1 MRAIGARF
9 AALQGSLVGCTV
21 AALGAVGVVV
31 GVGALLAEVNPAD
44 CALALQ
50 LAGDAG
56 AHEQAMRGPCAA
68 VDVTA
73 ALWWDMLFL
82 LVYAG
87 GLAMVCWLGARALWE
102 GGPRRLA
109 IRAAIAAVM
118 AGAADAVEN
127 SVLLYV
133 EASGDAGPLWASQ
146 AAALVKWVALVP
158 AVAVALAVTVTLVG
172 RLLLWPRRKSEPI
185 QTWPEPAHETEAAAA
200 GNPEPHRV
208 SMWQDN
214 CALPPPPAGVEAGR
228 VGICL
233 SGGGI
238 RSATFALG
246 ATQAL
251 GERGVLA
258 QADYIAAVSG
268 GAYHAGSH
276 QVLRARARRAGHPL
290 GVADALAAGSP
301 EEDHRRRH
309 GKYIADGAAGW
320 AVAIGLVVRNLAVS
334 VALLYAALLLTARL
348 FGAGYG
354 ALRPWAAQLFDTTPS
369 PPAPAWVWPPF
380 GTGTWAAV
388 LAVLGLALLSWL
400 ASSKWPAVRSEDA
413 PPDSADTDATD
424 PAGADATDPADT
436 GATDPPGV
444 ARWRAG
450 TEALAATTL
459 RLAALAALVLLGG
472 PLLVRFIEWL
482 PHAPFVPDVSVA
494 GAAASGGLLGVAVT
508 LWNMLSGSRD
518 DSAAAAG
525 KRLRSLASR
534 AEFATRALLS
544 FAVIAGLT
552 LAAVLVLGVELARA
566 VGDYLPAG
574 TTPLALT
581 SDARLLVSLAALG
594 LAWVLLDQTR
604 SMSLHP
610 FYKRR
615 LASSFIIERADA
627 GAREVDYRIPTLLS
641 DYAAPAPG
649 DSQGGPQVLFCAAAN
664 VSGPGLAPPGRR
676 VTPFVFSHDWVGG
689 PRLGYFPTRALERA
703 VAGRAYETDVTT
715 LGAMAMSGAAF
726 ASAMG
731 RLGGPFNTLLALT
744 NTRLG
749 AWLPNPRYH
758 RRVSTSRAGDQR
770 NPSDQTST
778 APPLERFRRPLPFTR
793 RLPYWVREIT
803 GSYSLDDR
811 FIYVTD
817 GGHYENLGLVEL
829 LRRGCETIYCIDA
842 GGGDAQGLAHAA
854 ALAYE
859 ELGVRIDIDGFQ
871 LAPSSAVGASGDDPV
886 LEQLRGRLARTA
898 VLEGAIIYPDV
909 GPAAGRRGTLHVGR
923 GVLTPTAPFP
933 VLAYALR
940 SEAFP
945 NDTTADQWFDVEQF
959 EAYRA
964 LGRWVGEQLVPPEQR
979 HTS

>member
-1 MRAIGARF
+1 MGAIGARF

-21 AALGAVGVVV
+21 AVVGAVGVIL
-31 GVGALLAEVNPAD
+31 GVGALLSEINPAD

-50 LAGDAG
+50 LAGDGG
-56 AHEQAMRGPCAA
+56 AYERAMRGPCADVA
-68 VDVTA
+68 VTA

-82 LVYAG
+82 LVYAS
-87 GLAMVCWLGARALWE
+87 GLAMICWLGARALWE
-102 GGPRRLA
+102 GRPRQLA
-109 IRAAIAAVM
+109 INASIAAVM

-127 SVLLYV
+127 GVLLYV
-133 EASGDAGPLWASQ
+133 EASGDLGPLWASQ

-158 AVAVALAVTVTLVG
+158 AGAVALAVTVTLVG
-172 RLLLWPRRKSEPI
+172 RLLLWPRRGSGPI
-185 QTWPEPAHETEAAAA
+185 PTWPAAPGEAETQAATDQEPD
-200 GNPEPHRV
+200 RF

-214 CALPPPPAGVEAGR
+214 CALPPPPAGQEPGR

-246 ATQAL
+246 AIQAL

-258 QADYIAAVSG
+258 QADYVAAVSG

-276 QVLRARARRAGHPL
+276 QLLRARARRAGHSIE
-290 GVADALAAGSP
+290 VADALAAGTP

-320 AVAIGLVVRNLAVS
+320 AVAVGVVVRNLAMS
-334 VALLYAALLLTARL
+334 VALLYAVLLLGARL
-348 FGAGYG
+348 LGAGYG
-354 ALRPWAAQLFDTTPS
+354 ALGPWAAQLFDTAPS
-369 PPAPAWVWPPF
+369 PPAPAWAWPPF
-380 GTGTWAAV
+380 GPGTWAAV
-388 LAVLGLALLSWL
+388 LALLGLALLSWV
-400 ASSKWPAVRSEDA
+400 ASSRWPALWSEDA
-413 PPDSADTDATD
+413 TTHVEGP
-424 PAGADATDPADT
+424 GA
-436 GATDPPGV
+436 
-444 ARWRAG
+444 WRAG
-450 TEALAATTL
+450 TEALAATAL
-459 RLAALAALVLLGG
+459 RLAGLAALVLLGG

-482 PHAPFVPDVSVA
+482 PQAPFVPDVPVA

-518 DSAAAAG
+518 DGAVATG
-525 KRLRSLASR
+525 KRLRALASR

-552 LAAVLVLGVELARA
+552 VAAVLVIGVELARA
-566 VGDYLPAG
+566 VGDYLPAD

-581 SDARLLVSLAALG
+581 SDARLLVPLAALVLG
-594 LAWVLLDQTR
+594 WVLLDQTR

-615 LASSFIIERADA
+615 LASSFIIERADDA
-627 GAREVDYRIPTLLS
+627 SAREVDYRIPTLLS
-641 DYAAPAPG
+641 EYAAPGP
-649 DSQGGPQVLFCAAAN
+649 DSSQGGPQLLICAAAN

-676 VTPFVFSHDWVGG
+676 VTPFVFSHDWIGG

-758 RRVSTSRAGDQR
+758 RRVPATGAGSAR
-770 NPSDQTST
+770 GHAST
-778 APPLERFRRPLPFTR
+778 APPLERFRRPLPYAR
-793 RLPYWVREIT
+793 RLPYWAREIT

-811 FIYVTD
+811 FVYVTD

-859 ELGVRIDIDGFQ
+859 ELGVRIDIDGFR

-898 VLEGAIIYPDV
+898 VLEGTIVYPDV

-933 VLAYALR
+933 VLAHALR
-940 SEAFP
+940 SETFP
-945 NDTTADQWFDVEQF
+945 SDTTADQWFDVEQF

-964 LGRWVGEQLVPPEQR
+964 LGRWVGEQLVPPDQQ
-979 HTS
+979 HPS

>member
-1 MRAIGARF
+1 MGAIGARF
-9 AALQGSLVGCTV
+9 AALHGSLVGCTV
-21 AALGAVGVVV
+21 TTVGAVAVVLGVAAL
-31 GVGALLAEVNPAD
+31 LSEVNPAD

-50 LAGDAG
+50 LAGDG
-56 AHEQAMRGPCAA
+56 SAHGQAMRGPCADVA
-68 VDVTA
+68 VTA

-82 LVYAG
+82 LVYAS
-87 GLAMVCWLGARALWE
+87 GLAVICWLGAQALWE
-102 GGPRRLA
+102 GRPRGLA
-109 IRAAIAAVM
+109 IKASIAAVM

-127 SVLLYV
+127 GVLLYV
-133 EASGDAGPLWASQ
+133 EASGDPGPLWASQ

-172 RLLLWPRRKSEPI
+172 RLLLWPRRGLGPI
-185 QTWPEPAHETEAAAA
+185 PTWPEPSNKAEAAAA
-200 GNPEPHRV
+200 DNPELHPV
-208 SMWQDN
+208 SMWRDN
-214 CALPPPPAGVEAGR
+214 CALPPPPTGDEPGR

-276 QVLRARARRAGHPL
+276 QLLRARAHRAGHPV
-290 GVADALAAGSP
+290 GVADALAAGTP

-309 GKYIADGAAGW
+309 GKYIADGATGW
-320 AVAIGLVVRNLAVS
+320 AVAVGVVVRNLAMS
-334 VALLYAALLLTARL
+334 VALLYAVLLLGARL
-348 FGAGYG
+348 LGAGYG
-354 ALRPWAAQLFDTTPS
+354 ALRPWAAQLFDAASS
-369 PPAPAWVWPPF
+369 PPARAWAWPPF
-380 GTGTWAAV
+380 GPGTWAAV
-388 LAVLGLALLSWL
+388 LTLAGLALVSWL
-400 ASSKWPAVRSEDA
+400 ASSKWPAVWSE
-413 PPDSADTDATD
+413 
-424 PAGADATDPADT
+424 
-436 GATDPPGV
+436 GATTDLPGV

-450 TEALAATTL
+450 TEALAATAL
-459 RLAALAALVLLGG
+459 LLAGLAALVLLGG
-472 PLLVRFIEWL
+472 PVLVRFVEWL
-482 PHAPFVPDVSVA
+482 PHAPFVPDVPVA
-494 GAAASGGLLGVAVT
+494 SAATSGGLLGVAVT
-508 LWNMLSGSRD
+508 LWNMLSGGRD
-518 DSAAAAG
+518 DSAAATG
-525 KRLRSLASR
+525 KRLRSLASK

-544 FAVIAGLT
+544 FAVIAGLS

-581 SDARLLVSLAALG
+581 SDVRLLVPLGALVAAW
-594 LAWVLLDQTR
+594 ALLDQTR

-615 LASSFIIERADA
+615 LASSFIIERADDV
-627 GAREVDYRIPTLLS
+627 GAREVDYRLPTLLS
-641 DYAAPAPG
+641 EYAAPPSG
-649 DSQGGPQVLFCAAAN
+649 DSQDSGPQLLICAAAN

-731 RLGGPFNTLLALT
+731 RLGGPFNALLALT

-758 RRVSTSRAGDQR
+758 RRVPTTGPAAHSSASGQA
-770 NPSDQTST
+770 ST

-811 FIYVTD
+811 FVYVTD

-829 LRRGCETIYCIDA
+829 LRRGCETIFCIDA

-859 ELGVRIDIDGFQ
+859 ELGVRIEIDGFA
-871 LAPSSAVGASGDDPV
+871 LAPSKAVGASGDDPV

-898 VLEGAIIYPDV
+898 VLEGAIVYPDV

-923 GVLTPTAPFP
+923 GVLTPAAPFP
-933 VLAYALR
+933 VLAHALR
-940 SEAFP
+940 SESFP
-945 NDTTADQWFDVEQF
+945 SDTTADQWFDVEQF

-964 LGRWVGEQLVPPEQR
+964 LGRWVGEQLVPPAQR
-979 HTS
+979 QTP